1 MPFRKSVRDQRK
13 PIATDDLDP
22 VSFSH
27 PGPRALR
34 NRLPAPVVEAYRDH
48 IVGFLFRISLDLVA
62 RICAG
67 PRADDG
73 GGGVTASRADLM
85 AEHSAEDP
93 AGDRPDATT
102 FALFLDVANRF
113 GNL

>member
-1 MPFRKSVRDQRK
+1 MIRRPPISPLFPYTTLFRS
-13 PIATDDLDP
+13 
-22 VSFSH
+22 
-27 PGPRALR
+27 
-34 NRLPAPVVEAYRDH
+34 RDH
-48 IVGFLFRISLDLVA
+48 VVGFLFRFSLDLVA
-62 RICAG
+62 CICAG

-102 FALFLDVANRF
+102 FALLLDVANRF
-113 GNL
+113 DHAASGTAGRRRQGRSMGRARPVPPG